1 MTPMR
6 RIGTFMLAKRLAAR
20 KKQPIGTPAF
30 PTAATVAMRIQLA
43 SVPIV
48 ISAPAFC
55 MR

>member
-1 MTPMR
+1 MSRM
-6 RIGTFMLAKRLAAR
+6 GTFMLARNEAER

-30 PTAATVAMRIQLA
+30 PMAAIVDMTIHAA
-43 SVPIV
+43 SVPAV